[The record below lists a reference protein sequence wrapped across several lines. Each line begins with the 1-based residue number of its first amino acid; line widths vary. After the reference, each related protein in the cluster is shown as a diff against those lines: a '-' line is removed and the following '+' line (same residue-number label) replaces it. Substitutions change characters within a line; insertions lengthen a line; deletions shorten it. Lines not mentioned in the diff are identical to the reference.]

1 VVLTLPPDQDAAAR
15 AVTFA
20 CDLAGHEDRI
30 AVFTASGSV
39 TYRELA
45 GKVHDLVQRFG
56 SERRLMLLAPENT
69 LDSVVAYLAALA
81 AGQPLLVVP
90 PGNTAHLAA
99 AIERYNP
106 DVVLDP
112 ADGVTIREYRRQS
125 AHLLHPDLALL
136 LSTSGSTGAPKLV
149 RLSHRNLQSNAESI
163 AEYLDIG
170 ASDRAATTL
179 PLHYCYGLSVLNSHL
194 LSGAGVILTDL
205 SVVDPCFWDLFGE
218 HRGTSFAGVPY
229 TFDLLEQVGFDRMR
243 LPHLRYVTQAGG
255 RLAPGRVRHYAGLAR
270 SAGWDFVVMY
280 GQTEATAR
288 MAYLPPHLAES
299 HPSAVGVAIPGGSFR
314 LFPVADHPEPNVG
327 ELVYSGPNVMLGY
340 AESPSDLALG
350 RTVEE
355 LHTGDIARLTEAGMY
370 EIVGRR
376 SGFAKVFGHR
386 IDLEWVESRLAERGL
401 AACCAGTERELV
413 VAVRG
418 CDDVV
423 RTRRLIARDCGF
435 PTHVVRVV
443 PVAEL
448 PRLDTG
454 KPDRQAVLRAVPTQ
468 ATPGPDAADLRA
480 LYAELLDRPDVT
492 DDSSFVSLG
501 GDSLSYVELSVRL
514 EQRLGRL
521 PAGWHLMSIR
531 DLRRASLAGRRRVRM
546 LDTSVA
552 LRAVAIVLIVGS
564 HIKLFAIV
572 GGAHLLVGVAG
583 YNFARFHLGA
593 TDRPGRVRHLWRS
606 ITRVAVP
613 TMAWATGALLAT
625 DDYGLPNAFLLNSL
639 LGPRGGRS
647 EWHFWFVEALV
658 YILVVLALLLASAP
672 FDRWERRYPYGLPLA
687 LLALGLVMR
696 YDLLGVADRDIPSA
710 LRVFWL
716 FALGWAGAKATVIW
730 QRALVSVAT
739 VATVPGFFGQPQR
752 EAIIIAGL
760 LLLLWVPSLPG
771 LPGLNWLAA
780 VLASASLYIYVTHW
794 QVFPLFAGCSPL
806 LALLVSLAVGVAYA
820 AVVGRVEP
828 ALRAWWL
835 ATARRDRAAVVSRRA
850 GPAREI
856 PARAQPARR
865 LSSPHVCEGGVVESR
880 GGPDRRV
887 GR

>member
-1 VVLTLPPDQDAAAR
+1 MVLTLPPDQDAATR

-20 CDLAGHEDRI
+20 SDLATHGNRI
-30 AVFTASGSV
+30 AVLTASGAV

-45 GKVHDLVQRFG
+45 GKVNDLVRRFG
-56 SERRLMLLAPENT
+56 SRRRLMLLAPGNT

-81 AGQPLLVVP
+81 AGQPLLLVP
-90 PGNTAHLAA
+90 PGNPGHLAA
-99 AIERYNP
+99 TIERYDP

-112 ADGVTIREYRRQS
+112 ADGVMIRERRRES
-125 AHLLHPDLALL
+125 AHRLHPDLALL

-149 RLSHRNLQSNAESI
+149 RLSHENLQSNAESI
-163 AEYLDIG
+163 AEYLDIRD
-170 ASDRAATTL
+170 SDRSATTL

-194 LSGAGVILTDL
+194 LRGAGLILTDL
-205 SVVDPCFWDLFGE
+205 SVVDDCFWDLFRQ

-229 TFDLLEQVGFDRMR
+229 TFDLLDQVGFDRMR

-255 RLAPGRVRHYAGLAR
+255 RLAPNRVRRYARLGR

-288 MAYLPPHLAES
+288 MAYLPPELAEH
-299 HPSAVGVAIPGGSFR
+299 HPSAVGIPIPGGSLR
-314 LFPVADHPEPNVG
+314 LSPVADHPEPDVG

-340 AESPSDLALG
+340 AESPADLALG

-355 LHTGDIARLTEAGMY
+355 LHTGDIARRTEAGMY
-370 EIVGRR
+370 EIVGRH
-376 SGFAKVFGHR
+376 SGFAKIFGHR
-386 IDLEWVESRLAERGL
+386 IDLEWVESQLADRGM

-454 KPDRQAVLRAVPTQ
+454 KPDRQAVLRAVSIPE
-468 ATPGPDAADLRA
+468 AAPGPDAAGLRA
-480 LYAELLDRPDVT
+480 LYAQLLDRPDVT

-501 GDSLSYVELSVRL
+501 GDSLSYVELSVQL

-521 PAGWHLMSIR
+521 PAGWHMMSIR
-531 DLRRASLAGRRRVRM
+531 DLGKASLAGRRRVRM

-552 LRAVAIVLIVGS
+552 LRAIAIVLIAGS

-613 TMAWATGALLAT
+613 TMAWAAGALLLT

-658 YILVVLALLLASAP
+658 YILVVLALLLASAR
-672 FDRWERRYPYGLPLA
+672 FDRLERRFPYGLPLA
-687 LLALGLVMR
+687 LLAAGLVMR
-696 YDLLGVADRDIPSA
+696 YDLLGIADRDIPSA

-716 FALGWAGAKATVIW
+716 FALGWAGAKATAAW

-739 VATVPGFFGQPQR
+739 VVTVPGFFGQPQR

-760 LLLLWVPSLPG
+760 LLLLWIPSLPG

-794 QVFPLFAGCSPL
+794 QVFPLVAGHSRL

-820 AVVGRVEP
+820 AAVGRVEA
-828 ALRAWWL
+828 ALRARWP
-835 ATARRDRAAVVSRRA
+835 AVTRRARGAAVLLSR
-850 GPAREI
+850 
-856 PARAQPARR
+856 
-865 LSSPHVCEGGVVESR
+865 SNT
-880 GGPDRRV
+880 
-887 GR
+887 

>member
-1 VVLTLPPDQDAAAR
+1 MVLTLPPNQHAATR

-20 CDLAGHEDRI
+20 SDLTGHEDRI
-30 AVFTASGSV
+30 AVLTASGTI

-56 SERRLMLLAPENT
+56 SERRLMLLAPGNT

-81 AGQPLLVVP
+81 SGQPLLLVP
-90 PGNTAHLAA
+90 PGNPGHLAA
-99 AIERYNP
+99 TIERYDP

-112 ADGVTIREYRRQS
+112 SDGVSIREYRRES

-149 RLSHRNLQSNAESI
+149 RLSHQNLQSNAESI
-163 AEYLDIG
+163 AEYLDIR
-170 ASDRAATTL
+170 ASDRSATTL
-179 PLHYCYGLSVLNSHL
+179 PPHYCYGLSVLNSHL
-194 LSGAGVILTDL
+194 LRGAGLILTDL
-205 SVVDPCFWDLFGE
+205 SVVDHCFWDLFRE

-229 TFDLLEQVGFDRMR
+229 TFDLLDQVGFDRMR

-255 RLAPGRVRHYAGLAR
+255 RLAPGRVRHYARLGR

-288 MAYLPPHLAES
+288 MAYLPPHLAEN
-299 HPSAVGVAIPGGSFR
+299 HPSAVGIPIPGGSFR
-314 LFPVADHPEPNVG
+314 LSPVADHPEPNVG

-340 AESPSDLALG
+340 AESPADLALG

-355 LHTGDIARLTEAGMY
+355 LHTGDIARRTGAGMY

-376 SGFAKVFGHR
+376 SGFAKIFGHR
-386 IDLEWVESRLAERGL
+386 IDLEWVESRLADRGM

-435 PTHVVRVV
+435 PTHAVRVV

-454 KPDRQAVLRAVPTQ
+454 KPDRQAVLRAVPMPAPTGWPQ
-468 ATPGPDAADLRA
+468 TADHSQVAEGLRGPAAGVPGDRPEATPGPDGAGLRA
-480 LYAELLDRPDVT
+480 LYAQLLDRPDVT

-521 PAGWHLMSIR
+521 PAGWHMMSIR
-531 DLRRASLAGRRRVRM
+531 DLRQAGIAGRRRVRM

-552 LRAVAIVLIVGS
+552 LRAVAIVLIAGS

-593 TDRPGRVRHLWRS
+593 SDRPGRVRHLWRS

-613 TMAWATGALLAT
+613 TMAWATGALLLT

-658 YILVVLALLLASAP
+658 YILVALALLLACAP
-672 FDRWERRYPYGLPLA
+672 FDRLERRFPYGLPLA
-687 LLALGLVMR
+687 LLAAGLVMR
-696 YDLLGVADRDIPSA
+696 YDLLGIADRDIPSA

-716 FALGWAGAKATVIW
+716 FALGWAGAKATVTW
-730 QRALVSVAT
+730 QRALISVAT

-794 QVFPLFAGCSPL
+794 QVFPLVAGHSRL

-820 AVVGRVEP
+820 AAVGRVES
-828 ALRAWWL
+828 ALRARWP
-835 ATARRDRAAVVSRRA
+835 ATARRDKDATALSR
-850 GPAREI
+850 
-856 PARAQPARR
+856 
-865 LSSPHVCEGGVVESR
+865 SST
-880 GGPDRRV
+880 
-887 GR
+887 

>member
-1 VVLTLPPDQDAAAR
+1 MVLTLPPDQHAATR

-20 CDLAGHEDRI
+20 SDLAGHEDRI
-30 AVFTASGSV
+30 AVFTASGTV

-45 GKVHDLVQRFG
+45 GQVRDVVRRFG
-56 SERRLMLLAPENT
+56 SQRRLMLLAPGNT

-81 AGQPLLVVP
+81 AGQPLLLAP
-90 PGNTAHLAA
+90 PGNPGHLAA
-99 AIERYNP
+99 MIERYDP
-106 DVVLDP
+106 DVVLHP
-112 ADGVTIREYRRQS
+112 ADGVTIREYRPES
-125 AHLLHPDLALL
+125 AHRLHPDLALL

-149 RLSHRNLQSNAESI
+149 RLSHQNLQSNAESI
-163 AEYLDIG
+163 AEYLDIRDG
-170 ASDRAATTL
+170 DRSATTL
-179 PLHYCYGLSVLNSHL
+179 PPHYCYGLSVLNSHL
-194 LSGAGVILTDL
+194 LRGAGLILTDL
-205 SVVDPCFWDLFGE
+205 SVVDRCFWDLFRE

-229 TFDLLEQVGFDRMR
+229 TFDLLDQVGFDRMW

-255 RLAPGRVRHYAGLAR
+255 RLAPDRVRHYARLGR
-270 SAGWDFVVMY
+270 SAGWEFVVMY

-288 MAYLPPHLAES
+288 MAYLPPQLAET
-299 HPSAVGVAIPGGSFR
+299 HPSAVGIPIPGGSFR
-314 LFPVADHPEPNVG
+314 LSPVADHPEPNVG

-340 AESPSDLALG
+340 AESPADLALG

-355 LHTGDIARLTEAGMY
+355 LHTGDIARRTEAGTY

-376 SGFAKVFGHR
+376 SGFAKIFGHR
-386 IDLEWVESRLAERGL
+386 IDLEWVESRLADRGM

-413 VAVRG
+413 VAVRD

-435 PTHVVRVV
+435 PTHAVRVV

-454 KPDRQAVLRAVPTQ
+454 KPDRQAVLRAVPTPEP
-468 ATPGPDAADLRA
+468 TTGPDTADLRA
-480 LYAELLDRPDVT
+480 LYAQLLDRPDVT

-521 PAGWHLMSIR
+521 PAGWHMMSIR
-531 DLRRASLAGRRRVRM
+531 ELRRASLAGRRRVRM

-552 LRAVAIVLIVGS
+552 LRAVAIVLIAGS

-583 YNFARFHLGA
+583 YNFARFHLGVA
-593 TDRPGRVRHLWRS
+593 DRPDRVRHLWRS

-613 TMAWATGALLAT
+613 TMAWVTGALLLT

-672 FDRWERRYPYGLPLA
+672 FDRLERRFPYGLPLA
-687 LLALGLVMR
+687 LLAAGLVMR
-696 YDLLGVADRDIPSA
+696 YDLLGIADRDIPSA

-716 FALGWAGAKATVIW
+716 FALGWAGAKATVAW
-730 QRALVSVAT
+730 QRVLVSVAA

-760 LLLLWVPSLPG
+760 LLLLWVPTLPG

-780 VLASASLYIYVTHW
+780 ALASASLYIYVTHW
-794 QVFPLFAGCSPL
+794 QVFPLVADHSRV

-820 AVVGRVEP
+820 TAVGRVES
-828 ALRAWWL
+828 ALRARWS
-835 ATARRDRAAVVSRRA
+835 AAARRDKDAAV
-850 GPAREI
+850 
-856 PARAQPARR
+856 
-865 LSSPHVCEGGVVESR
+865 LN
-880 GGPDRRV
+880 
-887 GR
+887 